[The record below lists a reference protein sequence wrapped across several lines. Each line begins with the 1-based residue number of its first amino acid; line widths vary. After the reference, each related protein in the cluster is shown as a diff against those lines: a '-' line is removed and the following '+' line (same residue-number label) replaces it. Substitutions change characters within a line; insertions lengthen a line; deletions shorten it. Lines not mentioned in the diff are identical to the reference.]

1 MQKTGASHAGLSLG
15 ESEMSK
21 INLTRRAALLGAA
34 GASLAVGAC
43 SPRIDVF
50 QPASTDGPFRHGLAS
65 GDPDQTSV
73 MLWTALTNDGGGYRG
88 VEVASDAG
96 FENIVFESGE
106 DIRYV
111 MMQPLGTL
119 KILATGL
126 QPGQRYFYRFR
137 LGETWSPT
145 GITRTLPVGALDTYT
160 IGIVSCSNFP
170 AGHFNVYREAAV
182 NGGLDL
188 VLHLGDYLYEYAMG
202 QYATGNAE
210 ALNRVP
216 DPVHEMIAHADY
228 VARHAQYKTDPDL
241 QALHAAAPWIMT
253 WDDHET
259 ANDSHRDGAENHNEG
274 EGSWEDR
281 RTAALRAWYD
291 WTPTR
296 EPQGDNRQRFGSY
309 EIGDLATLVMLESR
323 LTERDPQITLDSFPV
338 ASDADDT
345 DPDVLAAV
353 AAWKR
358 DVVGEPGRTLIG
370 EQQIAGIRD
379 ACAASLAAGKPWR
392 ILGNQVIMARV
403 DFPNFA
409 TEMPGWLRWY
419 ATRDSEFARNFI
431 MRTRFGIP
439 FNLDM
444 WDGYPAERERL
455 YAALREVGADVITV
469 TGDVHSFWA
478 NDLVDN
484 EGHRIGT
491 ELVGSSVTSPA
502 PFASFAAPGVD
513 YGKMMREANSDV
525 AQCNMVDHGYIRL
538 TLTPD
543 EALADYVTVSTIES
557 RDYTAGLDSQWRIA
571 RAQGGDVPAAERVG

>member
-1 MQKTGASHAGLSLG
+1 
-15 ESEMSK
+15 MSK
-21 INLTRRAALLGAA
+21 IKLTRRAALMGAA

-43 SPRIDVF
+43 SPRIEAF
-50 QPASTDGPFRHGLAS
+50 QPASQDGPFRHGVAS

-88 VEVASDAG
+88 VEVATDPG
-96 FENIVFESGE
+96 FETIVFESGE

-126 QPGQRYFYRFR
+126 RPGQTYFYRFR
-137 LGETWSPT
+137 LDDAYSPVGT
-145 GITRTLPVGALDTYT
+145 TRTLPVGAVGTYT
-160 IGIVSCSNFP
+160 IGIFSCANFP
-170 AGHFNVYREAAV
+170 AGHFNVYREAAE

-216 DPVHEMIAHADY
+216 DPVHEMISAADY
-228 VARHAQYKTDPDL
+228 VARHAQYKSDPDL

-259 ANDSHRDGAENHNEG
+259 ANDSNRDGAENHNEG
-274 EGSWEDR
+274 EGSWDDR

-296 EPQGDNRQRFGSY
+296 EPEGDNRQRYGAY

-323 LTERDPQITLDSFPV
+323 LTDRDPQVSLDSFPV
-338 ASDADDT
+338 ASDADDS

-358 DVVGEPGRTLIG
+358 DVVGDESRSLVG

-403 DFPNFA
+403 NFPNFA
-409 TEMPGWLRWY
+409 EEMPGWLRWY

-431 MRTRFGIP
+431 MRTRFEVP

-484 EGHRIGT
+484 SGHRIGT
-491 ELVGSSVTSPA
+491 ELVGASVTSPS
-502 PFASFAAPGVD
+502 PFSGFAAPGVD
-513 YGKMMREANSDV
+513 YGKMMREANRDV
-525 AQCNMVDHGYIRL
+525 AQCNMVDHGFIRL
-538 TLTPD
+538 TLTPN
-543 EALADYVTVSTIES
+543 EALADFVTVSTIDS
-557 RDYTAGLDSQWRIA
+557 RDYRAGIDSQWRMQP
-571 RAQGGDVPAAERVG
+571 AQGGEAPVAERVG

>member
-1 MQKTGASHAGLSLG
+1 
-15 ESEMSK
+15 MSK
-21 INLTRRAALLGAA
+21 IKLTRRGAILGAA
-34 GASLAVGAC
+34 GAGLAVSAC
-43 SPRIDVF
+43 SPRI
-50 QPASTDGPFRHGLAS
+50 QPFEPSSNDSPFRHGVAS

-88 VEVASDAG
+88 VEVATDPA
-96 FENIVFESGE
+96 FDNIVFESGD

-126 QPGQRYFYRFR
+126 QPGGAYFYRFR
-137 LGETWSPT
+137 LDDTYSPI
-145 GITRTLPVGALDTYT
+145 GVTRTLPAGALDTYT
-160 IGIVSCSNFP
+160 IGIMSCSNFP
-170 AGHFNVYREAAV
+170 AGHFNVYREAAE

-202 QYATGNAE
+202 QYATGNAV

-216 DPVHEMIAHADY
+216 DPVHEMVSAADY

-259 ANDSHRDGAENHNEG
+259 ANDSNRDGAQNHNEG
-274 EGSWEDR
+274 EGSWADR

-296 EPQGDNRQRFGSY
+296 EPAGDNRRRFGAY

-323 LTERDPQITLDSFPV
+323 LVDRDPQVSLDSFPV

-345 DPDVLAAV
+345 DPEVLAAV

-358 DVVGEPGRTLIG
+358 DVVGEESRTLLG
-370 EQQIAGIRD
+370 DEQIAGIRD

-392 ILGNQVIMARV
+392 ILGNQVIMGRV
-403 DFPNFA
+403 NFPNFA

-455 YAALREVGADVITV
+455 YAALNEVGADVITV
-469 TGDVHSFWA
+469 TGDVHSFWT
-478 NDLVDN
+478 NDLVDA
-484 EGHRIGT
+484 GGRRIGT
-491 ELVGSSVTSPA
+491 EFVGSSVTSPA
-502 PFASFAAPGVD
+502 PFADFAAPGVD
-513 YGKMMREANSDV
+513 YGKMMREANADV
-525 AQCNMVDHGYIRL
+525 ATCNMVDHGYIRL
-538 TLTPD
+538 TLTPN

-557 RDYTAGLDSQWRIA
+557 RDYHAGLDSQWRLQRSGNGEA
-571 RAQGGDVPAAERVG
+571 PVAERVG

>member
-1 MQKTGASHAGLSLG
+1 MQKAGEQTGQDYG
-15 ESEMSK
+15 EFDMSK
-21 INLTRRAALLGAA
+21 INLTRRGALLGAA
-34 GASLAVGAC
+34 GASLAVSAC
-43 SPRIDVF
+43 APGIEAFR
-50 QPASTDGPFRHGLAS
+50 PASNDGPFRHGLAS

-88 VEVASDAG
+88 VEVATDAG

-106 DIRYV
+106 DIRYI

-126 QPGQRYFYRFR
+126 QPGQSYFYRFR
-137 LGETWSPT
+137 LEDAYSPI
-145 GITRTLPVGALDTYT
+145 GLTRTLPVGALDRFT
-160 IGIVSCSNFP
+160 IGVLSCANFP
-170 AGHFNVYREAAV
+170 AGHFNVYREAAE

-202 QYATGNAE
+202 QYATQDAE

-216 DPVHEMIAHADY
+216 DPVHEMITAADQIT
-228 VARHAQYKTDPDL
+228 RHAQYKSDPDL

-259 ANDSHRDGAENHNEG
+259 ANDAYRDGAENHNEG

-281 RTAALRAWYD
+281 RTSALRVWYD

-296 EPQGDNRQRFGSY
+296 EPEGDNRKRFGAY

-323 LTERDPQITLDSFPV
+323 LYDRDEQLSLDSFPV
-338 ASDADDT
+338 PSDADQN
-345 DPDVLAAV
+345 DPKVLAAV

-358 DVVGEPGRTLIG
+358 DVVGDESRTLIG
-370 EQQIAGIRD
+370 PEQIAGIRD
-379 ACAASLAAGKPWR
+379 ACAASVAAGKPWR

-403 DFPNFA
+403 NFPNFA
-409 TEMPGWLRWY
+409 TEMPAWLRWY
-419 ATRDSEFARNFI
+419 ATRDNEYARSMI
-431 MRTRFGIP
+431 MRTRFELP

-444 WDGYPAERERL
+444 WDGYPAERDRL
-455 YAALREVGADVITV
+455 YASLREVGADVITL

-478 NDLVDN
+478 NDLVDAD
-484 EGHRIGT
+484 GFRLGT
-491 ELVGSSVTSPA
+491 ELVGASVTSPS
-502 PFASFAAPGVD
+502 PFSGFAAPGVD
-513 YGKMMREANSDV
+513 YGKMMREANPEV

-557 RDYTAGLDSQWRIA
+557 RDYRAGLDSQWRM
-571 RAQGGDVPAAERVG
+571 RPAAGGEVSEAERIG

>member
-1 MQKTGASHAGLSLG
+1 
-15 ESEMSK
+15 MSK
-21 INLTRRAALLGAA
+21 IKLTRRAALMGAA
-34 GASLAVGAC
+34 GASLTVGAC
-43 SPRIDVF
+43 APRIDAF
-50 QPASTDGPFRHGLAS
+50 QPAGTDGPFRHGIAS
-65 GDPDQTSV
+65 GDPDQTSI

-88 VEVASDAG
+88 VEVATDPA
-96 FENIVFESGE
+96 FDNIVFESGE
-106 DIRYV
+106 DIRHV

-126 QPGQRYFYRFR
+126 RAGQTYFYRFR
-137 LGETWSPT
+137 LDDTYSPVGT
-145 GITRTLPVGALDTYT
+145 TRTLPVGAVDTYT
-160 IGIVSCSNFP
+160 IGIMSCANFP
-170 AGHFNVYREAAV
+170 AGHFNVYREAAE

-216 DPVHEMIAHADY
+216 DPVHEMVSAADY

-259 ANDSHRDGAENHNEG
+259 ANDSNRDGAQNHNEG
-274 EGSWEDR
+274 EGSWDDR

-296 EPQGDNRQRFGSY
+296 EPEGDNRQRYGAY

-323 LTERDPQITLDSFPV
+323 LIDRDPQITLDNFPV
-338 ASDADDT
+338 ASDADDS
-345 DPDVLAAV
+345 DPEVLAAV

-358 DVVGEPGRTLIG
+358 DVVGEESRSLLGA
-370 EQQIAGIRD
+370 EQIAGIRD
-379 ACAASLAAGKPWR
+379 ACAASVAAGKPWR

-403 DFPNFA
+403 NFPNFA

-419 ATRDSEFARNFI
+419 ATRDNEFARNFI

-455 YAALREVGADVITV
+455 YAALNEAGADVITV

-478 NDLVDN
+478 NDLLDAN
-484 EGHRIGT
+484 GRRIGT
-491 ELVGSSVTSPA
+491 ELVGASVTSPA
-502 PFASFAAPGVD
+502 PFSGFEAPGVD
-513 YGKMMREANSDV
+513 YGKMMRDANSDV
-525 AQCNMVDHGYIRL
+525 ARCNMVDHGFIRL
-538 TLTPD
+538 TLTPN
-543 EALADYVTVSTIES
+543 EALADFVTVSTIDS
-557 RDYTAGLDSQWRIA
+557 RDYRAGLDSQWRLRPA
-571 RAQGGDVPAAERVG
+571 TGGEVSMAEQVG